1 MMRNLRCRWEVS
13 LFGRKTQL
21 TNTTHRHTSTTN
33 YVLIIKFIKHTTV
46 DAHMINTRCAYS
58 WTCDDICMTN
68 DEDKIQWFDIPT
80 CLSCFRI
87 RVFFGIP
94 VGLGDLRDYHWAKCS
109 NLRQPQLKYLHSI
122 QYPPKTAWQF
132 RFWIFTIIS
141 FRNCVP
147 DNVPDSK
154 TNMGNF
160 NSPIKLVFQLQ
171 KRWWNDFEVPQL
183 PSGRWVFPPRCH
195 RKDVPCSGAK
205 VPMASV
211 SLLSSAH
218 APWAPWA
225 QRDGHGESFLP
236 CGIYKTL

>member
-1 MMRNLRCRWEVS
+1 M
-13 LFGRKTQL
+13 T
-21 TNTTHRHTSTTN
+21 
-33 YVLIIKFIKHTTV
+33 
-46 DAHMINTRCAYS
+46 NTRCAYS

-94 VGLGDLRDYHWAKCS
+94 VGLGDLREYPWGKCS
-109 NLRQPQLKYLHSI
+109 NLRQPHLKYLLSI
-122 QYPPKTAWQF
+122 KYPPKMAWHF

-141 FRNCVP
+141 SLNCVP

-195 RKDVPCSGAK
+195 RKDVPCFGAK

-218 APWAPWA
+218 APWAPWSSEMVM
-225 QRDGHGESFLP
+225 GSHFCHVKS
-236 CGIYKTL
+236 IKTL